1 MKRLVILGAGG
12 YGRTVADAAAQSGQ
26 FEPII
31 FLDDNSAAA
40 DVVGKCADYL
50 NYLNADTVFYPA
62 FGNNKGRM
70 DWLCRLEASGCA
82 LLTLVHATA
91 YVSPTATIG
100 QGTIVLPHAVVNTGV
115 KIGKG
120 CLINCGVIVDHGCGI
135 EDGVHLCLGAIV
147 KAENQVAALQKIE
160 AGEVVEARSFPVGGN
175 V

>member
-62 FGNNKGRM
+62 FGNNKVRM

-82 LLTLVHATA
+82 LLTLVHVTA

-120 CLINCGVIVDHGCGI
+120 CLINCGAIVDHGCVI

>member
-1 MKRLVILGAGG
+1 MKRLVIFGAGG
-12 YGRTVADAAAQSGQ
+12 YGRTVADVAAQSGQ

-31 FLDDNSAAA
+31 FLDDDSAAA
-40 DVVGKCADYL
+40 GIAGKCADF
-50 NYLNADTVFYPA
+50 AQFQTGDTVFYPA
-62 FGNNKGRM
+62 FGDNKARM

-120 CLINCGVIVDHGCGI
+120 CLINCGAIVDHGCVI
-135 EDGVHLCLGAIV
+135 EDGVHLCLGAVV
-147 KAENQVAALQKIE
+147 KAENRIAALRKIE
-160 AGEVVEARSFPVGGN
+160 AGEVVAARAFPVGGK